1 MFLNLTV
8 FKDNKAVVTSR
19 DPDLIKK
26 LKPLRSTISEKIEI
40 QLRDNKSKKP
50 LLPTPNRPSPFKPT
64 FSCVARSVD
73 MNISPT
79 DILTALRDQN
89 IEAKN
94 AWRIKSRQTGQDTF
108 PFRIISNCPKSIDRL
123 LSNGFKMFSKNY
135 RCEPS
140 QSPGPQPLQCGKC
153 FAFGHNT
160 SSCHQKPLCYRCGL
174 KHDPST
180 CTSSPSCTNC
190 KGKHLAFDSKCP
202 KRPDP
207 KTLTPSKTAPVKCVD
222 PPAEELS
229 DKNDDSSPE
238 LSSTPE
244 SERFTRI
251 EDVIRFTYLCMS
263 SLHPNSRLVEDV
275 VARHAAQ
282 FFRRKVS
289 YVMRGSHVHISI
301 THLQTPKTYSHS

>member
-1 MFLNLTV
+1 
-8 FKDNKAVVTSR
+8 
-19 DPDLIKK
+19 
-26 LKPLRSTISEKIEI
+26 
-40 QLRDNKSKKP
+40 
-50 LLPTPNRPSPFKPT
+50 
-64 FSCVARSVD
+64 

-108 PFRIISNCPKSIDRL
+108 LFWIISNCPKSIDRL

-190 KGKHLAFDSKCP
+190 KDKHLAFDSKCP

-207 KTLTPSKTAPVKCVD
+207 KTLTPSKTAPVK
-222 PPAEELS
+222 
-229 DKNDDSSPE
+229 
-238 LSSTPE
+238 
-244 SERFTRI
+244 
-251 EDVIRFTYLCMS
+251 
-263 SLHPNSRLVEDV
+263 
-275 VARHAAQ
+275 
-282 FFRRKVS
+282 
-289 YVMRGSHVHISI
+289 
-301 THLQTPKTYSHS
+301 